1 MNGGSSAAS
10 GSSSI
15 TTAGS
20 LLLPSV
26 PGGTGVAVDDPSPL
40 TLGSSTA
47 PPGGTG
53 SMTGGGGSGVV
64 GAGMLP
70 LVDLPS
76 SAAATL
82 ADVENAATPPAFEPE
97 VTNTSRAPL
106 ALMRAS
112 RLGPGRLPPPGAT
125 LSRLVSPVRRSRRKM
140 SRSPLVSPATRFVA
154 ADSKATKRPSCVI
167 EARVL
172 SPPAASASA
181 DDTLTRSV
189 ATNPGSSITPSPS
202 TSRSR
207 TKTSRRPLPSA
218 ARFVAAE
225 SNAT

>member
-1 MNGGSSAAS
+1 MGLDTWPACTCTSTGPVDADAGAMTRSRDAVPPPSGASVCDPHRTTAPGAKAPPSISTICPPAVAPDTGARPLMNGGSSAAS

-15 TTAGS
+15 TIAGS

-40 TLGSSTA
+40 TSGSSTA

-82 ADVENAATPPAFEPE
+82 ADVEKDATAPAFEPE

-112 RLGPGRLPPPGAT
+112 
-125 LSRLVSPVRRSRRKM
+125 
-140 SRSPLVSPATRFVA
+140 
-154 ADSKATKRPSCVI
+154 
-167 EARVL
+167 
-172 SPPAASASA
+172 
-181 DDTLTRSV
+181 
-189 ATNPGSSITPSPS
+189 
-202 TSRSR
+202 
-207 TKTSRRPLPSA
+207 
-218 ARFVAAE
+218 
-225 SNAT
+225 